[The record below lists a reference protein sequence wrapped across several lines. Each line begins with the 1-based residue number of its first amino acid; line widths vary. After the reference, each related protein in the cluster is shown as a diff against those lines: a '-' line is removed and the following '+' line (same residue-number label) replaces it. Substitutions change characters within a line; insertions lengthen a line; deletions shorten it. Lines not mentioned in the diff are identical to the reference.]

1 MAAAGRAPTRRPG
14 DHQHPTAPPAC
25 PYPGRPDHRCL
36 SGTLPATGE
45 SQAMSDS
52 ALKVVD
58 GVKVL
63 PEEDAELPAEI
74 VGVMERR

>member
-1 MAAAGRAPTRRPG
+1 
-14 DHQHPTAPPAC
+14 
-25 PYPGRPDHRCL
+25 
-36 SGTLPATGE
+36 
-45 SQAMSDS
+45 MSDS